1 MLSIKLNLY
10 PTLNILLNKHTPA
23 SKIINVS
30 QSALCRKTDLHNDP
44 NDPPAYGV

>member
-1 MLSIKLNLY
+1 MLSIKLYLY
-10 PTLNILLNKHTPA
+10 PIQNIPLKKHTPA

-30 QSALCRKTDLHNDP
+30 LSALRRKTDLHNDP